1 LEERTVRGRFV
12 LLHDIED
19 NWQSKTTFIPR
30 KGEPVIYDIDDNY
43 DYERIKIGDGVRD
56 VNSLPFSDNSVMSL
70 IEKLEN
76 DKLDSSALP
85 TTVDDALSQAKASG
99 QFDGEDGVTFTP
111 VVSGKGDLSWTNN
124 GGLPNPTPVN
134 ILGFVYKGS
143 NPLEAVGLEQDTR
156 QFWAGKGS
164 GYWWISGYNNLKE
177 QPSQY
182 GYLLNMCYGT
192 GETYQ
197 VFFGAAL
204 NIICVRSGGAGSARD
219 DGWYRANSS
228 TEVIWRELVFA
239 DTLTPST
246 ENEVVPS

>member
-134 ILGFVYKGS
+134 ILGLYIKV
-143 NPLEAVGLEQDTR
+143 LTHWR
-156 QFWAGKGS
+156 QW
-164 GYWWISGYNNLKE
+164 
-177 QPSQY
+177 
-182 GYLLNMCYGT
+182 
-192 GETYQ
+192 
-197 VFFGAAL
+197 
-204 NIICVRSGGAGSARD
+204 D
-219 DGWYRANSS
+219 
-228 TEVIWRELVFA
+228 
-239 DTLTPST
+239 
-246 ENEVVPS
+246 